1 MSIFKET
8 LEDSIQT
15 QLQARTLVIS
25 GENNRRNSLLPWY
38 LSKNSWVRMT
48 SFVNYTSG
56 NQLATDEKGKL
67 SVVPDN
73 HYNDAELSKKYILEG
88 GTLYTKT
95 NGSGLDGILRYGV
108 GTPQAAYGG
117 NIDVRAD
124 NTPDPDYFRTF
135 GIRPMPGITEMNL
148 RTLGAYGSLFETTVK
163 FYAWDINQLNE
174 LEILFMRPGYSVL
187 LEWGW
192 SQYIDYNDNFVQ
204 NFTPSK
210 RRSSNLTQ
218 TDIYPTIFNGTT
230 INPFENLSQED
241 VYLKLEALRKKYR
254 HNYDGML
261 GYVKNFNWTMMTNGG
276 FECTTTLISMGE
288 AINTVKMSSNVNNKV
303 STIVADPTAPST
315 YAYDDY
321 ENVLLSLKAEVDTK
335 NYDYLNQTA
344 IQENEYR
351 GSWNYNANYVSKDTI
366 KQTVSKYYPNQ
377 ATKIDV
383 SPQVQEVEFQ
393 EPSETGRYY
402 EYLTLD
408 VWLAIVASYFN
419 VKSDSKKSTDPVP
432 LVKFQLPGDN
442 DLCLACKDSISVD
455 PGICQV
461 KNNGAFIAE
470 MSFIGYEGSYDP
482 RTNGINPPMY
492 QFEDGNKF
500 ILSPDTYQF
509 YDATLRAGKI
519 KNIFINIS
527 LLLKTYKDMKNSS
540 NDEGVI
546 MLDYIKNVLNKVS
559 NSLGGLNNF
568 GLSTAGKTQSTMKV
582 VDYYYL
588 ENGPDSHADQK
599 YQFDLLGLGSICKN
613 VSIQSQIFENQS
625 TIVAIAAQ
633 SRANL
638 ADVYNS
644 SQVYLNAGL
653 DDRIALN
660 KWQGEELNDPQGNQN
675 DIFYQKL
682 YNFML
687 YARDYL
693 IGNLIPGRDDNEYRI
708 KIETSGQANP
718 STVLKQ
724 SMLRYNSELNFKA
737 LIPFKLKITLD
748 GIGGI
753 VVGQIFTVKQNILP
767 KNYYDKQLGFVI
779 TQINHRLNKND
790 WETELETQICILD
803 QDRKILQDFINIERE
818 GFGEFIAALQAKAL
832 IYPILQDF
840 LVYQAS
846 RAIIGYAYSRYE
858 DPNFSSL
865 VVRNLTF
872 GDKPLRTFNQVVE
885 NTLLT
890 FDKTSVQDYWSNNI
904 KFFLDYDSSNVNSK
918 YGINKFKD
926 FVKAW
931 VAVFKSSYPLRSNTI
946 VANDQTLGNLLDQLA
961 GNPSPTVGGSDYTQ
975 EFEDLLNSIQAEL
988 LSSYD
993 VFVPNNGVNSIY
1005 AGDNGNLNFDVLLYT
1020 PSTDRVTASARDSR
1034 IYPQEDLTNGFSLPI
1049 LKSRLDR
1056 FISTKTSMN
1065 QTKLAWSYPIP
1076 IKDSADVRLSDL
1088 IPLNGLTMYGTSNSL
1103 GHPYIID
1110 DNVAGPFTFNVVD
1123 AIAGD
1128 VGSDFQQ
1135 TQGTVGNTWWKNG
1148 FNIGQTL
1155 AGTIPWTRQVTLKVG
1170 NLPSVTTFAIKK
1182 NITYPLNSV
1191 NEKQYQ
1197 TLYNENGEYRK

>member
-8 LEDSIQT
+8 LENSIQT

-25 GENNRRNSLLPWY
+25 GENNRRNNLLPWY

-56 NQLATDEKGKL
+56 NQLKPDGGKGKL
-67 SVVPDN
+67 SVIPDGS
-73 HYNDAELSKKYILEG
+73 YKDTQLSKKYILEG

-95 NGSGLDGILRYGV
+95 NGSGLDGILRYGIS
-108 GTPQAAYGG
+108 TPQAAYGG
-117 NIDVRAD
+117 NIDVRPN
-124 NTPDPDYFRTF
+124 NTADPDYFRTF

-192 SQYIDYNDNFVQ
+192 SQYIDYVTGSVQ
-204 NFTPSK
+204 NFTPSN
-210 RRSSNLTQ
+210 RRNSNLTQ
-218 TDIYPTIFNGTT
+218 DDIYPTVFNGIT
-230 INPFENLSQED
+230 INPFENLSQDD
-241 VYLKLEALRKKYR
+241 VYLQLEALRKEYR

-261 GYVKNFNWTMMTNGG
+261 GYVKNFTWTMMTNGG
-276 FECTTTLISMGE
+276 FECQTTLISMGE
-288 AINTVKMSSNVNNKV
+288 AINTVKMSSNVNNRV

-321 ENVLLSLKAEVDTK
+321 ENVLLSLKAAVDTK

-351 GSWNYNANYVSKDTI
+351 GSWDYNTNYVSKDTI
-366 KQTVSKYYPNQ
+366 KQTVSKYYPTQ

-383 SPQVQEVEFQ
+383 APQVQEVEFQ
-393 EPSETGRYY
+393 EPSETGRFY

-419 VKSDSKKSTDPVP
+419 VLSDSKKSTNPVP

-461 KNNGAFIAE
+461 KNNGAFITE
-470 MSFIGYEGSYDP
+470 MSFIGFEGSYDP
-482 RTNGINPPMY
+482 RINGINPPMY
-492 QFEDGNKF
+492 QFENGSKY
-500 ILSPDTYQF
+500 ILSPTIYQF
-509 YDATLRAGKI
+509 YDNTLKAGKI
-519 KNIFINIS
+519 KNIFVNIS
-527 LLLKTYKDMKNSS
+527 MLLQTYKDMKNAS

-546 MLDYIKNVLNKVS
+546 MLDYIKNVLNKIS

-568 GLSTAGKTQSTMKV
+568 GLSTVGKTQNVMKV

-588 ENGPDSHADQK
+588 ESGFNSKADQK
-599 YQFDLLGLGSICKN
+599 YQFDLLGLGSICRN
-613 VSIQSQIFENQS
+613 VNIQSQIFENQS

-638 ADVYNS
+638 ANVYNS

-653 DDRIALN
+653 EDRIALN
-660 KWQGEELNDPQGNQN
+660 KWQGEEFNDPQGNQS
-675 DIFYQKL
+675 DVFYQKL

-718 STVLKQ
+718 STILKQ

-737 LIPFKLKITLD
+737 LIPFKLRITID

-753 VVGQIFTVKQNILP
+753 VVGQIFTVKQNVLP

-779 TQINHRLNKND
+779 TQINHRLTKND

-803 QDRKILQDFINIERE
+803 QDRPLLQNFINIERE
-818 GFGEFIAALQAKAL
+818 GFKEFIAKLQAKAL

-846 RAIIGYAYSRYE
+846 RAIVGYAYSRYE

-865 VVRNLTF
+865 VIRNLTL
-872 GDKPLRTFNQVVE
+872 DKPLRTFNQVVE

-890 FDKTSVQDYWSNNI
+890 FDKTSVQDYWANNI

-961 GNPSPTVGGSDYTQ
+961 GNPSPTVGVSDYTQ
-975 EFEDLLNSIQAEL
+975 EFEDLLNNIQAEL
-988 LSSYD
+988 LLSYD

-1005 AGDNGNLNFDVLLYT
+1005 ASDDGNLNFDVLLYT

-1049 LKSRLDR
+1049 LKARLDR
-1056 FISTKTSMN
+1056 FINTKTSMN

-1076 IKDSADVRLSDL
+1076 ISGSADVRLSNL
-1088 IPLNGLTMYGTSNSL
+1088 IPLNGLTMYGTSTSL

-1110 DNVAGPFTFNVVD
+1110 DNVAGPFTFNIVD
-1123 AIAGD
+1123 TIAGGA
-1128 VGSDFQQ
+1128 GSDFQQ
-1135 TQGTVGNTWWKNG
+1135 TQGTAGNTWWENG

-1155 AGTIPWTRQVTLKVG
+1155 AGTIPWTRQATLKVG

-1182 NITYPLNSV
+1182 NVTYPLNSV

-1197 TLYNENGEYRK
+1197 TLYNEKGEYRK

>member
-25 GENNRRNSLLPWY
+25 GENNNRNQLLPWY

-56 NQLATDEKGKL
+56 NQLKSNDSGSLT
-67 SVVPDN
+67 VIPDGS
-73 HYNDAELSKKYILEG
+73 YNDAELSKKYILEG

-117 NIDVRAD
+117 NIDVRPNNSA
-124 NTPDPDYFRTF
+124 DPDYFRTF

-192 SQYIDYNDNFVQ
+192 SQYIDYDDNFIQ

-230 INPFENLSQED
+230 INPFENLSQDD

-261 GYVKNFNWTMMTNGG
+261 GYVKNFTWTMMTNGG

-288 AINTVKMSSNVNNKV
+288 AINTVKMSSNVNNRV
-303 STIVADPTAPST
+303 STIVVDPNAPST

-366 KQTVSKYYPNQ
+366 KQTVSKYYPTQ

-383 SPQVQEVEFQ
+383 APQVQEVEFQ
-393 EPSETGRYY
+393 EPSETGRYF

-408 VWLAIVASYFN
+408 VWLAIVSSYFN

-442 DLCLACKDSISVD
+442 DLCLACKDTISVD
-455 PGICQV
+455 PKVCQV
-461 KNNGAFIAE
+461 KNNGAFKTE
-470 MSFIGYEGSYDP
+470 MSFIGYQGNYKPSE
-482 RTNGINPPMY
+482 NGINPPIY
-492 QFEDGNKF
+492 QFQNGDKF
-500 ILSPDTYQF
+500 IISPDTYQF

-519 KNIFINIS
+519 KNIFVNIS

-546 MLDYIKNVLNKVS
+546 MLDYIKNVLNKIS

-568 GLSTAGKTQSTMKV
+568 GLSTVGKTQSTMKV

-660 KWQGEELNDPQGNQN
+660 KWQGEELKNPQGNQK

-693 IGNLIPGRDDNEYRI
+693 IGNLIPGRGDGNDYRI

-718 STVLKQ
+718 STILKQ
-724 SMLRYNSELNFKA
+724 SMLKYNSELNFKA
-737 LIPFKLKITLD
+737 LIPFKLKITID

-803 QDRKILQDFINIERE
+803 QDRKILQNFINIERE
-818 GFGEFIAALQAKAL
+818 GFGEFIAILQAKSL

-840 LVYQAS
+840 LTYQAS
-846 RAIIGYAYSRYE
+846 RSIVGFVFAESTGASIINPVREPFSEVIE
-858 DPNFSSL
+858 DNVINYNKE
-865 VVRNLTF
+865 VVQTYWANNVEYFLKSDPSNL
-872 GDKPLRTFNQVVE
+872 
-885 NTLLT
+885 
-890 FDKTSVQDYWSNNI
+890 
-904 KFFLDYDSSNVNSK
+904 NSK
-918 YGINKFKD
+918 YGIDKFKD
-926 FVKAW
+926 FVVAW
-931 VAVFKSSYPLRSNTI
+931 VNNYKQYYSN
-946 VANDQTLGNLLDQLA
+946 VANTRLIANDKTLGNLLDLLA
-961 GNPSPTVGGSDYTQ
+961 GAPPAPGDEVYSQ
-975 EFEDLLNSIQAEL
+975 EFEDLLNGIQSEL
-988 LSSYD
+988 NNAYE
-993 VFVPNNGVNSIY
+993 VFIPSTTSRSIY
-1005 AGDNGNLNFDVLLYT
+1005 ANDSGNLDFNVLRYKT
-1020 PSTDRVTASARDSR
+1020 PGGILPNGSV
-1034 IYPQEDLTNGFSLPI
+1034 QGFSLPT
-1049 LKSRLDR
+1049 LKARLDR
-1056 FISTKTSMN
+1056 FIDTTTFMK
-1065 QTKLAWSYPIP
+1065 QVKLGFDQPIP
-1076 IKDSADVRLSDL
+1076 LQDTQNIYLKN
-1088 IPLNGLTMYGTSNSL
+1088 IIGLNGRVMYGEPKSL
-1103 GHPYIID
+1103 GHPYSID
-1110 DNVAGPFTFNVVD
+1110 DNVAGPFTFDITKELQYGTAGNLWYTNGE
-1123 AIAGD
+1123 AMGAAFANTIA
-1128 VGSDFQQ
+1128 
-1135 TQGTVGNTWWKNG
+1135 
-1148 FNIGQTL
+1148 
-1155 AGTIPWTRQVTLKVG
+1155 WTKQVQRRFG
-1170 NLPSVTTFAIKK
+1170 NLPPVITFAITTER
-1182 NITYPLNSV
+1182 NNTTIVTNTNFEY
-1191 NEKQYQ
+1191 YQ
-1197 TLYNENGEYRK
+1197 P